1 MAAFPPF
8 SHVAL
13 TVTDL
18 DASVAWYNRVFEAE
32 PVMHLDDGG
41 FQRKVYGLPNG
52 QLLGLTAHPSTAAG
66 DRFSETRPGLD
77 HLGFSCANRD
87 EVTGWERRLAELGVD
102 HSGVVDA
109 PYGAVLSFKDPDGNA
124 LEFFAFG
131 G

>member
-1 MAAFPPF
+1 VAKFPPF

-18 DASVAWYNRVFEAE
+18 DMSVEWYNRLFEAE
-32 PVMHLDDGG
+32 PVMDLHDGG
-41 FQRKVYGLPNG
+41 FERKVYSLPSG
-52 QLLGLTAHPSTAAG
+52 QLLGLTAHTGTVAG
-66 DRFSETRPGLD
+66 DRFSEKRPGLD
-77 HLGFSCANRD
+77 HLGFGCGDRD
-87 EVTGWERRLAELGVD
+87 EVVTWERRLTELGID

-124 LEFFAFG
+124 LEFFALG